1 MPRPRKKHIQIDRS
15 EITNIGPK
23 TRDLVECKCM
33 LHCNGSKLVDPRTFR
48 SHRREAERLRAIASG
63 SQSTGSTISR
73 PVDVGSSTSMRS
85 EQEAE
90 TSMRRSKQEV
100 EESQDS
106 SNGYSS
112 YSSDKSDQATDQELI
127 DKPTKRK

>member
-1 MPRPRKKHIQIDRS
+1 MPRPRKKHIQRS
-15 EITNIGPK
+15 EITEIGPK

-48 SHRREAERLRAIASG
+48 KHRREAEQLFAIASG

-73 PVDVGSSTSMRS
+73 PVDVGSSISMRS
-85 EQEAE
+85 EQGAE
-90 TSMRRSKQEV
+90 TSMRRSEQEV

-106 SNGYSS
+106 SDGYSS
-112 YSSDKSDQATDQELI
+112 YSSDKSDQAADQEPI

>member
-63 SQSTGSTISR
+63 SQSTESTIRR

-90 TSMRRSKQEV
+90 TSMRRSEQEA

-106 SNGYSS
+106 SNVYSS
-112 YSSDKSDQATDQELI
+112 YSDQAADQEPI